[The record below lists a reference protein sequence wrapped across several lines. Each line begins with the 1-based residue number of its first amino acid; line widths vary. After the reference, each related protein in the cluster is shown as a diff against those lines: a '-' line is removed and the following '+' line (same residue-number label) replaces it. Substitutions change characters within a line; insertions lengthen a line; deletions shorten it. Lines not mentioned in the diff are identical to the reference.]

1 MKKILFSILFSLP
14 FIAICQNK
22 YSLEDLTKAKWIN
35 ISKGIDYII
44 TKNTNDLQDSIDRI
58 ELTLVGISE
67 EDSIITE
74 FPYLN
79 LKQEDFSFIQDIITK
94 NLQTSEKG
102 YIRLSFSDLFKTIKK
117 SIVVYL
123 KEPLDVNYSHTKDSI
138 TLSRINGVDSI
149 KFISKDDAKEKF
161 LFEGNEDWNNV
172 LEENPL
178 PTSFDILLT
187 NSDWNEKSLEE
198 LKEIILKKLPNASS
212 VSYPL
217 SFLKENKY
225 YFFKYQ
231 RQK

>member
-1 MKKILFSILFSLP
+1 M
-14 FIAICQNK
+14 
-22 YSLEDLTKAKWIN
+22 
-35 ISKGIDYII
+35 
-44 TKNTNDLQDSIDRI
+44 
-58 ELTLVGISE
+58 
-67 EDSIITE
+67 
-74 FPYLN
+74 
-79 LKQEDFSFIQDIITK
+79 
-94 NLQTSEKG
+94 
-102 YIRLSFSDLFKTIKK
+102 
-117 SIVVYL
+117 
-123 KEPLDVNYSHTKDSI
+123 DVNYSHTKDSI

>member
-102 YIRLSFSDLFKTIKK
+102 YIRLSFSDL
-117 SIVVYL
+117 L
-123 KEPLDVNYSHTKDSI
+123 KMREDS
-138 TLSRINGVDSI
+138 
-149 KFISKDDAKEKF
+149 
-161 LFEGNEDWNNV
+161 
-172 LEENPL
+172 
-178 PTSFDILLT
+178 
-187 NSDWNEKSLEE
+187 
-198 LKEIILKKLPNASS
+198 
-212 VSYPL
+212 
-217 SFLKENKY
+217 
-225 YFFKYQ
+225 
-231 RQK
+231 